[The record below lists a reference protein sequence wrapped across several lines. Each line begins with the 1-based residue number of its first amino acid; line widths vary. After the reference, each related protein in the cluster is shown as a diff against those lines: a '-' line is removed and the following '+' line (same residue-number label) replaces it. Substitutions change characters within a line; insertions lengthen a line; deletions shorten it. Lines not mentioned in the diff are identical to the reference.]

1 MPWWGYGVTYG
12 VTYTHYTG
20 LHTISIDTVVHKIK
34 VIVKTN
40 LGCSVT
46 HVKASLEAEGRFCF
60 LWLLLFSVAV
70 V

>member
-46 HVKASLEAEGRFCF
+46 LVKASLGG
-60 LWLLLFSVAV
+60 
-70 V
+70 